1 MEKVDQEEKEEKE
14 ETEEKV
20 EKSETDEKDEKEEEK
35 EETEDK
41 EEKEEKM
48 EVEEEEKEKSED
60 SEEAPKDDVKKE
72 ETEEVKDS
80 EDIKESEPKT
90 DEVKETESPA
100 KPKEELSPTKVTK
113 PSKTVEVEEYLVKF
127 KNFSYLH
134 CQWLTEDEL
143 LRGDKRVSQKIK
155 RYQQKKEKSA
165 NVLDFCDD
173 EPINPDYVEVD
184 RVLDSSVHTDPDTNV
199 SFLPLVSNNGSSHSS
214 FVTSEMD
221 RQSFKN

>member
-1 MEKVDQEEKEEKE
+1 
-14 ETEEKV
+14 
-20 EKSETDEKDEKEEEK
+20 
-35 EETEDK
+35 
-41 EEKEEKM
+41 M
-48 EVEEEEKEKSED
+48 EVEEDKKEKSD
-60 SEEAPKDDVKKE
+60 DTEESPKDDVKKE
-72 ETEEVKDS
+72 ETEDIK
-80 EDIKESEPKT
+80 DIKESEPKT

-100 KPKEELSPTKVTK
+100 KPKKELSPKKVTK

-173 EPINPDYVEVD
+173 EPFNPDYVEVD

-199 SFLPLVSNNGSSHSS
+199 SLLPLIPS
-214 FVTSEMD
+214 
-221 RQSFKN
+221 

>member
-1 MEKVDQEEKEEKE
+1 MDEE
-14 ETEEKV
+14 
-20 EKSETDEKDEKEEEK
+20 D
-35 EETEDK
+35 
-41 EEKEEKM
+41 
-48 EVEEEEKEKSED
+48 EEKEKSD
-60 SEEAPKDDVKKE
+60 DTEEGPKDDVKKE
-72 ETEEVKDS
+72 ETEDIKDS

-199 SFLPLVSNNGSSHSS
+199 SFLSLYSLITAHL
-214 FVTSEMD
+214 TLHL
-221 RQSFKN
+221 

>member
-1 MEKVDQEEKEEKE
+1 M
-14 ETEEKV
+14 EKV
-20 EKSETDEKDEKEEEK
+20 EKEDEEK
-35 EETEDK
+35 K
-41 EEKEEKM
+41 EEKEEKK
-48 EVEEEEKEKSED
+48 EKDDNEDKENKEEKMDEEDEEKEKSD
-60 SEEAPKDDVKKE
+60 DTEEGPKDDVKKE
-72 ETEEVKDS
+72 ETEDTKDS
-80 EDIKESEPKT
+80 EELKVSEPKT
-90 DEVKETESPA
+90 EEVKETESPA
-100 KPKEELSPTKVTK
+100 KPKEELSPKKVTK

-173 EPINPDYVEVD
+173 EPFNPDYVEVD

-199 SFLPLVSNNGSSHSS
+199 SLLS
-214 FVTSEMD
+214 
-221 RQSFKN
+221 